1 MIRKIWLQQPVAFA
15 RVGPSRTP
23 LSAFRWTQPDL
34 RPRGTGRTTITPAA
48 TFDVDAT
55 TGVPTRRG
63 EEEEFT
69 LFRDEDGIRPVAPF
83 FELHG
88 DWDGRAE
95 QSTALTTRVLEENG
109 LSLSSL
115 TWDIHHANHKAYS
128 LTRAEGDRVEARAT
142 IRGDDHARQDL
153 KGISLE
159 GAPNPLVPRPGIDM
173 GAIQVV
179 RPTADYPEIRIRFY
193 PPPGHAYG
201 PADLQERLKKKRWG
215 PLDLLIALSG
225 LNADWEDF
233 QLPKS
238 RCILNPN
245 SAWPNYKL
253 LTWGQILRALP
264 RVIMHPRSFI
274 ALCRHVQRSEL
285 LRFLIGPTADAG
297 KLPPGL
303 YASWTGGGAFLSSL
317 GLIDD
322 LGDGVITCR
331 LDGVG
336 AARAR
341 IVVAPPHFSPDRR
354 PPVSIADDL
363 TDRTQRADVR
373 AGDWTSEANWATA
386 EAEIDDLLDRAFE
399 TAALS
404 NLDAWNDELRSENES
419 DAVYRGDQDPPPDA
433 AKLLWDGDK
442 LAKQTVLDLPLTE
455 HGRWQHRRNAAD
467 EYFEQL
473 FRDDDRLV
481 EKWIRDPRHPRPLEA
496 SQTRDQHWAP
506 DDPAARED
514 RRPPYDLPTLDHD
527 RLPYD
532 PQGLYYDKRMPA
544 LMRGADR
551 RPLHLTRRQFGAF
564 RRWAEKLHARQEEGE
579 Q

>member
-1 MIRKIWLQQPVAFA
+1 MIRKVWLQQPIAFA

-153 KGISLE
+153 KGISPE

-179 RPTADYPEIRIRFY
+179 RPTADHPEIRIRFY

-201 PADLQERLKKKRWG
+201 PTDLQERLKKKRWG
-215 PLDLLIALSG
+215 PLDLLIALLR

-233 QLPKS
+233 QLPKC

-245 SAWPNYKL
+245 SGWPNYKL
-253 LTWGQILRALP
+253 LTWGQVLRALP

-303 YASWTGGGAFLSSL
+303 YASWTGGGAVLSSL

-363 TDRTQRADVR
+363 TDRTKRADVR
-373 AGDWTSEANWATA
+373 AEDWVSEKKWPEA

-404 NLDAWNDELRSENES
+404 NLDAWNDELRSENTS
-419 DAVYRGDQDPPPDA
+419 DAVYRGDKNPPPNAGD
-433 AKLLWDGDK
+433 LLWPDRRNE
-442 LAKQTVLDLPLTE
+442 TVLDLPLTE
-455 HGRWQHRRNAAD
+455 HGRWQHRRNSAD

-473 FRDDDRLV
+473 FRDDDKLV
-481 EKWIRDPRHPRPLEA
+481 EQWIRDPRDVQPHDPSP
-496 SQTRDQHWAP
+496 AP
-506 DDPAARED
+506 DDRRAARDSQGLDYDQRIPGPLRRAE
-514 RRPPYDLPTLDHD
+514 RRPA
-527 RLPYD
+527 YD
-532 PQGLYYDKRMPA
+532 PTGLYYDRRMPA

-564 RRWAEKLHARQEEGE
+564 RRWAERLRARKQEEE
-579 Q
+579 KQ